1 MGGERMTDEEI
12 NKAIAEIC
20 GWKIHPANRSLV
32 TDPKYPKSVQRI
44 ATIPNYCND
53 LNAMHEAEKF
63 ILKGFEDDAEGS
75 ELWQDYMVYVVCAAP
90 AYLSHHAT
98 ARQKAKAFLQTFG
111 KWEERG

>member
-1 MGGERMTDEEI
+1 MTNEQI
-12 NKAIAEIC
+12 NIAIAEVC
-20 GWKIHPANRSLV
+20 GWTSIRYNSIHGKWMGTQPQEDRDAYHL
-32 TDPKYPKSVQRI
+32 
-44 ATIPNYCND
+44 PNYCND